1 MPVKQRVKIIP
12 DKLFFT
18 FWKAASEGYNKQTYI
33 NNFTSATSADFVD
46 FKKKYGIY
54 YEEAAEML
62 SNIYEAANMSFSE
75 IIEKTG
81 KKKSQIR
88 DIFCI
93 PQRTLEDWCYGKAK
107 PNQSIKLMILRQFH
121 LLHLGK
127 YIHVQSEIE
136 FAELKPRVY
145 KKREL
150 PEKQEDDVK
159 EEKYTQE
166 ITEEDKREQ
175 EYLKEREQNLTPV
188 KSYQDM
194 SDEEFDWILNNIK
207 DSPKEQ
213 EEKIRNAARVSKILR
228 NTDYLSDII
237 KKQN

>member
-12 DKLFFT
+12 DKLFFK
-18 FWKAASEGYNKQTYI
+18 FWKAASEGYDKQNYI
-33 NNFTSATSADFVD
+33 SNFTSATSADFVD
-46 FKKKYGIY
+46 FKNKYGIY

-62 SNIYEAANMSFSE
+62 SNIYEAANMPFPE

-93 PQRTLEDWCYGKAK
+93 PQRTVEDWCYGKAK

-121 LLHLGK
+121 LLYLGK
-127 YIHVQSEIE
+127 YIHVQSELD

-150 PEKQEDDVK
+150 SEKQEYDVK
-159 EEKYTQE
+159 EQHYDQE
-166 ITEEDKREQ
+166 ITEQDKEEQ
-175 EYLKEREQNLTPV
+175 EYLEEREKDLQPV

-194 SDEEFDWILNNIK
+194 SDEEFDWILENINGN
-207 DSPKEQ
+207 SMEQ
-213 EEKIRNAARVSKILR
+213 KEKIQKAAKVSELLR
-228 NTDYLSDII
+228 NTDYLSEII
-237 KKQN
+237 KKQK

>member
-1 MPVKQRVKIIP
+1 
-12 DKLFFT
+12 
-18 FWKAASEGYNKQTYI
+18 
-33 NNFTSATSADFVD
+33 
-46 FKKKYGIY
+46 
-54 YEEAAEML
+54 ML
-62 SNIYEAANMSFSE
+62 SNIYEAVNMPFDE
-75 IIEKTG
+75 LIKKTG

-93 PQRTLEDWCYGKAK
+93 PQRTVEDWCYGKAK
-107 PNQSIKLMILRQFH
+107 PNQSIKLMILRKFH

-150 PEKQEDDVK
+150 PETREDDIENENYV
-159 EEKYTQE
+159 QE
-166 ITEEDKREQ
+166 ITEEDKKEQ
-175 EYLKEREQNLTPV
+175 EYLSNRTKNLTPV

-194 SDEEFDWILNNIK
+194 SDEELEYILNNIK
-207 DSPKEQ
+207 GSTKEQ
-213 EEKIRNAARVSKILR
+213 EEKIRNAARVSEILR

-237 KKQN
+237 KKQKQ

>member
-1 MPVKQRVKIIP
+1 MKPRAKIIP
-12 DKLFFT
+12 DKLFFKL
-18 FWKAASEGYNKQTYI
+18 WKAANEGYDKHNYI
-33 NNFTSATSADFVD
+33 SNFTSSTSVDFVD
-46 FKKKYGIY
+46 FKDRYVIY
-54 YEEAAEML
+54 YEEATEML
-62 SNIYEAANMSFSE
+62 SNIYEAVNMPFDE
-75 IIEKTG
+75 LIKKTG

-93 PQRTLEDWCYGKAK
+93 PQRTVEDWCYGKAK
-107 PNQSIKLMILRQFH
+107 PNQSIKLMILRKFH

-150 PEKQEDDVK
+150 PETREDDIENENYV
-159 EEKYTQE
+159 QV
-166 ITEEDKREQ
+166 IAAEDKKDQ
-175 EYLKEREQNLTPV
+175 EYLNTRTKNLTPV

-194 SDEEFDWILNNIK
+194 SDEELEYILNNIK
-207 DSPKEQ
+207 GSTKEQ
-213 EEKIRNAARVSKILR
+213 EEKIRNAARVSEILR

-237 KKQN
+237 KKQKQ